1 MIGDVIRINEKEYRL
16 VAIDDGVVTL
26 ERGDEIR
33 YYSFYD
39 ITWDIMDGYW
49 VSSICEQVFS
59 PTVKRKLKVYE
70 VQQDNVYLYNS
81 LEELNDE
88 QVQGYNAMQG
98 IATGKVTNLQEA
110 VQRIEEAE
118 LSLKL
123 ALEVKNKAINAYKE
137 ITRMQI

>member
-1 MIGDVIRINEKEYRL
+1 MN
-16 VAIDDGVVTL
+16 
-26 ERGDEIR
+26 
-33 YYSFYD
+33 
-39 ITWDIMDGYW
+39 
-49 VSSICEQVFS
+49 VSSII
-59 PTVKRKLKVYE
+59 
-70 VQQDNVYLYNS
+70 NS
-81 LEELNDE
+81 LNDVKLDQSNKIAQPLSGNTKSFQDLLNNSLNELNDE
-88 QVQGYNAMQG
+88 QIEGYNAMQG